1 MEDIN
6 RDPLSGQPFLF
17 SLPFLNE
24 FCHKFDYSYQM
35 DMFYD
40 HLKACKNSG
49 QALVLAACIPTSIFS
64 SDSQE
69 AFFECTYSY
78 RDCANDLKNFLALG
92 DLVRYP
98 QLINEGDGLLNYI
111 DFLTGNSGTS
121 QHHHHQPTY
130 STFFFFMILFILVE
144 FYCCAN

>member
-6 RDPLSGQPFLF
+6 RDPMSGHPFLF

-24 FCHKFDYSYQM
+24 FCRKYDYSNQM
-35 DMFYD
+35 DTFYD

-98 QLINEGDGLLNYI
+98 QLIEGDLLDYI
-111 DFLTGNSGTS
+111 DFLTGNCGKS
-121 QHHHHQPTY
+121 QHYQLVNIFY
-130 STFFFFMILFILVE
+130 MILFILVQ
-144 FYCCAN
+144 FYCCEN

>member
-1 MEDIN
+1 M
-6 RDPLSGQPFLF
+6 SGHPFLF

-24 FCHKFDYSYQM
+24 FCRKYDYSYQM

-98 QLINEGDGLLNYI
+98 QLIEGGLLDYI
-111 DFLTGNSGTS
+111 DFLTGNSGKS
-121 QHHHHQPTY
+121 QHHHQLINI
-130 STFFFFMILFILVE
+130 FFYMTLFILVQ
-144 FYCCAN
+144 FYCCTN